1 MSLNRTPQAEL
12 LRRITVDPTLCHGQ
26 PCIRQLRY
34 PVTTMLELLS
44 SGMTFQ
50 DILEDYEDLEA
61 DDLKAVLAFAA
72 EAVKRKSISFLWEG

>member
-1 MSLNRTPQAEL
+1 MSQPTPFQADSYK
-12 LRRITVDPTLCHGQ
+12 RITVHPEICHGQ

-50 DILEDYEDLEA
+50 DVLDDYEDLEA

-72 EAVKRKSISFLWEG
+72 EAVKRKSLSFGWA